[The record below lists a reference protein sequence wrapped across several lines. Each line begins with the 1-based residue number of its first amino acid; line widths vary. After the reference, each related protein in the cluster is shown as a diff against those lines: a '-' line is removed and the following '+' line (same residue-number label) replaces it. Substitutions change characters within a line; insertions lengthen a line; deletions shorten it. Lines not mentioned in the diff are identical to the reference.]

1 LEKVYGNNVRLAIDK
16 LACFALIR
24 RKSLAGLDAPDADA
38 SDAYYIYK
46 WINLSWLKIQP
57 H

>member
-1 LEKVYGNNVRLAIDK
+1 VRLAIDK